1 MKILPNLSV
10 QWFLSSSGRA
20 TFCVC
25 SSGRMEDVPVPDEIT
40 CDDQVFDIDFHSRA
54 NVVAVGLIDGSV
66 DIWSYGLE
74 ENRLL
79 FKNTFHESSC
89 RGVAFSSDGE
99 VLYSISSDMSLQ
111 AVDGN
116 GQQRA
121 CYKNAHDTPI
131 NKIINIADNILA
143 TGDDSGVVKLWDVRT
158 PNGEVA
164 NWHQHEDF
172 VSGFTFHPESN
183 TLLSVGGD
191 AMLCMYDLR
200 DTKNIAK
207 SDDQEAELHCVEV
220 IKGGKKVLCGS
231 EEGVML
237 VFSWGKWGDCSD
249 RFPGHP
255 QTIDC
260 MLKVD
265 ESTVIT
271 GSSDGLIRVVAIHP
285 NKVLGV
291 IGDHDGFPV
300 EGIRAS
306 NDRKYLGSYSHDEVV
321 RFWDISMFTEDDGT
335 EFDEDQDSDE
345 EGEKD
350 PNSNAKMSGDKQ
362 KSSSKGKIKKEDT
375 MVMDDVE
382 DDDDEENWEDASDSD
397 EEEGEEEGA
406 VMDDSENDEDDS
418 DSDDSS
424 EDEVV
429 NRRKKLPTKAEKFY
443 SDL

>member
-1 MKILPNLSV
+1 
-10 QWFLSSSGRA
+10 
-20 TFCVC
+20 
-25 SSGRMEDVPVPDEIT
+25 MEDVPVPDEIT
-40 CDDQVFDIDFHSRA
+40 CDDQVFDISFHSRA

-74 ENRLL
+74 ENKLL
-79 FKNTFHESSC
+79 FKNSFHQSSC

-99 VLYSISSDMSLQ
+99 VVYSISSDLSLQ

-116 GQQRA
+116 GQQRL
-121 CYKNAHDTPI
+121 CYASAHATPI
-131 NKIINIADNILA
+131 NKLINIADNILA

-158 PNGEVA
+158 PSGEVA
-164 NWHQHEDF
+164 NWQQHEDF
-172 VSGFTFHPESN
+172 VAGFAYHPDTN

-200 DTKNIAK
+200 DTKNVAR

-300 EGIRAS
+300 EGIQAS

-335 EFDEDQDSDE
+335 EFDEEQESEDEQDPHYN
-345 EGEKD
+345 K
-350 PNSNAKMSGDKQ
+350 K
-362 KSSSKGKIKKEDT
+362 KSSSGNNEGNGSSSSDKKKGKIKKEEA
-375 MVMDDVE
+375 MVMDDVSE
-382 DDDDEENWEDASDSD
+382 DDDDDDEDNWEDASDSD
-397 EEEGEEEGA
+397 EEDDDDAAMQDDEEDDE
-406 VMDDSENDEDDS
+406 DSENGD

-424 EDEVV
+424 EDELI
-429 NRRKKLPTKAEKFY
+429 NTRKKLPTKAEKFY